1 MNLLLFDID
10 GTLLNTSGA
19 GARSMLAAGRDL
31 YGEQFTDEGVE
42 YAGRL
47 DPLIISEMFHASGV
61 ERVEREVVRFRV
73 RYLERLQVELKMRP
87 AGACPGVHDL
97 LEALGS
103 TSATLGVLTGNFV
116 ESGSMKL
123 RSCGID
129 PDAFRVRVW
138 GDESPNPAPKRAD
151 LVEVALARWE
161 RMTSS
166 SVHADRVIV
175 IGDTPGDV
183 ECAKAHGC
191 RSLAVT
197 TGKFHR
203 DALEAAGA
211 DLVLTD
217 LSETRRVT
225 EFLLRG

>member
-31 YGEQFTDEGVE
+31 YGERFTDDGVE

-47 DPLIISEMFHASGV
+47 DPLIIAEMFHASGV
-61 ERVEREVVRFRV
+61 SRDRYEVDRFRR
-73 RYLERLQVELKMRP
+73 RYLELLHLELSTRP

-97 LEALGS
+97 LAALS
-103 TSATLGVLTGNFV
+103 PTSATMGVLTGNFF
-116 ESGSMKL
+116 ESGAMKL

-129 PDAFRVRVW
+129 PDAFRIRVW
-138 GDESPNPAPKRAD
+138 GDESPRATPKRAD
-151 LVEVALARWE
+151 LVEVALERWGV
-161 RMTSS
+161 MTGIAPRSN
-166 SVHADRVIV
+166 RVIV

-197 TGKFHR
+197 TGKYAR
-203 DALEAAGA
+203 GALEAAGA
-211 DLVLTD
+211 DLVLED
-217 LSETRRVT
+217 LSETQRVT